1 MPQVRRAL
9 ASVAHFRPNRRNLP
23 LALIIA
29 MAVLGTAHILVRTST
44 YGAAITRDSVTYL
57 SAAESLAAGT
67 GLTIFDGEPFLDFAP
82 FFPMLLAFIDTAG
95 IETRESVRW
104 VNAVIFGLTI
114 LASGFWL
121 LRTLTS
127 QALALAATA
136 LVLVSPSLN
145 SLASQAMSEPLF
157 VLLVILALMQLG
169 AFRGEETGRKPL
181 LLAAVFTALAAL
193 TRYPGI
199 ALIFTGVAVLLLRPA
214 APFPARLRYAA
225 VFGGI
230 AFVPV
235 AAALLRRW
243 LIGATLEPLD
253 GAIGQSSPAL
263 LRQVAMVVREW
274 GVPDAM
280 PAWSANLWIAAIALL
295 LAGMGAML
303 LRLLFRHRT
312 AFPSP
317 RNMPFTLFILIYLIF
332 MVVAVPR
339 WSSQPIDDRYLL
351 PLYIP
356 SVVVGAFLMNNFF
369 SSDLLQ
375 RTFLPKSVPVIIV
388 VIIVFA
394 SIGFSSHKNIITT
407 VDAREFG
414 YFERSYNTAYWENS
428 ETIGYLK
435 MIPSNN
441 LIVSSQIPALWWEK
455 PEGWYLWIEDI
466 EHIVRTV
473 ENREGDVYIVSFFA
487 IHTHY
492 TPFIH
497 FLNNVD
503 IIFDGA
509 DGNIIRIPPGWK
521 FDAQQFSV
529 NLRQFL
535 DTIDATSSAILS
547 EFRIYIVDNTIVY
560 TKQPC
565 EPQDTVGW
573 FFLHITPKNATDL
586 PAYRQD
592 YGFDNLDFRGERN
605 DIFIDDQCVVS
616 VPVPRYAIASIRT
629 GQYIPAGGGELWSVE
644 FPYPTN

>member
-1 MPQVRRAL
+1 MRRAL
-9 ASVAHFRPNRRNLP
+9 ASVSHFRPNRRNLP
-23 LALIIA
+23 VLLIVA
-29 MAVLGTAHILVRTST
+29 MALLGTAHVLVRTWT

-67 GLTIFDGEPFLDFAP
+67 GLTIFDGEPFPDLAP
-82 FFPMLLAFIDTAG
+82 FFPMLLAFIDTLG
-95 IETRESVRW
+95 IEPRGSVRW

-136 LVLVSPSLN
+136 FVLVSLPLN

-157 VLLVILALMQLG
+157 VLLVILALMQLS

-193 TRYPGI
+193 TRYAGI
-199 ALIFTGVAVLLLRPA
+199 PLIFTGIAVLLLRPA

-230 AFVPV
+230 ASVPV

-243 LIGATLEPLD
+243 LMGATLEPIE
-253 GAIGQSSPAL
+253 GASGQSLPAS
-263 LRQVAMVVREW
+263 LRQVAVVAREW
-274 GVPDAM
+274 VVPDAM
-280 PAWSANLWIAAIALL
+280 PYWFANLWIAAIALL
-295 LAGMGAML
+295 LAGMGVML
-303 LRLLFRHRT
+303 LRLLFRHWT
-312 AFPSP
+312 AFPGL
-317 RNMPFTLFILIYLIF
+317 RNVSFTLFIPIYLIF
-332 MVVAVPR
+332 IVVAVPLL
-339 WSSQPIDDRYLL
+339 SSHTIDERYLL

-356 SVVVGAFLMNNFF
+356 SVIVSAFLMNSFF

-375 RTFLPKSVPVIIV
+375 RTFLPKSVPAVIV
-388 VIIVFA
+388 VIIVFT

-414 YFERSYNTAYWENS
+414 YFGRSYNTAHWENS
-428 ETIGYLK
+428 ETIGYFK
-435 MIPSNN
+435 TIPSNN
-441 LIVSSQIPALWWEK
+441 LIVSSQIPALWWAK

-466 EHIVRTV
+466 DHIVRTV
-473 ENREGDVYIVSFFA
+473 ENRESDVYIVSFFA

-492 TPFIH
+492 TPFIY
-497 FLNNVD
+497 FLNNID
-503 IIFDGA
+503 IIFDGT
-509 DGNIIRIPPGWK
+509 DGNIIRIPPGWN

-535 DTIDATSSAILS
+535 DTIDATSSAISS

-565 EPQDTVGW
+565 GSQDTVGW
-573 FFLHITPKNATDL
+573 FFLHITPRNATDL

-592 YGFDNLDFRGERN
+592 HGFDNLDFRGERN
-605 DIFIDDQCVVS
+605 DIFIDDQCIVS

-644 FPYPTN
+644 FPYPAN

>member
-1 MPQVRRAL
+1 MSQVRRAL
-9 ASVAHFRPNRRNLP
+9 ASVAHFRPNHRNLP
-23 LALIIA
+23 LALIVA

-136 LVLVSPSLN
+136 FVLVSPSLN

-253 GAIGQSSPAL
+253 GAIGQSLPAL

-274 GVPDAM
+274 VVPDAM

-317 RNMPFTLFILIYLIF
+317 RNMPFTLFIFIYLIF

-339 WSSQPIDDRYLL
+339 WSSQPIDERYLL

-356 SVVVGAFLMNNFF
+356 SVVVGAFLMNNFV

-375 RTFLPKSVPVIIV
+375 RTFLPKSVPVVIV

-435 MIPSNN
+435 MIPSTN
-441 LIVSSQIPALWWEK
+441 LIVSSQIPALWWAK

-466 EHIVRTV
+466 DHIVRTV

-503 IIFDGA
+503 IIFDGT
-509 DGNIIRIPPGWK
+509 DGNIIRIPPEWN

-529 NLRQFL
+529 NLREFL
-535 DTIDATSSAILS
+535 DTIDATSLVISS
-547 EFRIYIVDNTIVY
+547 EFRIYIVEGTIMY

-565 EPQDTVGW
+565 DLQDTSGW

-605 DIFIDDQCVVS
+605 DIFIADQCIVS

-644 FPYPTN
+644 FPYPDN